1 VGACGVGCMQ
11 VQIKTDT
18 MKQKLRKMRRPT
30 NTDSEYRMEKGTMS
44 RRKGAGAGGVGRTSS
59 TSEML
64 MWAAMTLVGSTSPTC
79 CFMSSRQ
86 ANF

>member
-1 VGACGVGCMQ
+1 M
-11 VQIKTDT
+11 
-18 MKQKLRKMRRPT
+18 RKPT

-79 CFMSSRQ
+79 
-86 ANF
+86 